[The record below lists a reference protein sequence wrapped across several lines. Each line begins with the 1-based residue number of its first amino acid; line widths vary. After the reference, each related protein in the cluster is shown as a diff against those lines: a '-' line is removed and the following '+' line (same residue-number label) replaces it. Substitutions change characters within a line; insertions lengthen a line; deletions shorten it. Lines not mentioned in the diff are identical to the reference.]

1 MSAFPTAAEADVA
14 LLLEGTY
21 PFVSGGVSS
30 WMHQILL
37 AHPDVRFAL
46 VFLGSRRDDYPAMRY
61 ELPANVVHLETH
73 FLHDSLAEAPN
84 APRPRTGNAAAFADI
99 DALHTAFRG
108 GEAVSP
114 KLMHAACAHIKP
126 GGAIPEHDF
135 RHAEAAWQRITHH
148 YRKHCSDPSFVDYF
162 WSVRIMHQPLWQ
174 LARIADQLIPVRAY
188 HSISTG
194 YAGFLGA
201 LLAQAT
207 GRPLILT
214 EHGIYT
220 KERKIDLFQSE
231 WIHDNRN
238 AFQRDP
244 TELSYFRQ
252 LWIRFFEQMGRLSY
266 DAADPIISL
275 YETNRRR
282 QIADGAAAERT
293 QVIPNG
299 VSIAR
304 LAPLRAQRVEEIPP
318 VLCLIGRVVPIKD
331 VKNFIRAMRTVITR
345 LPGAEAWI
353 AGPLD
358 EDPAYVAEC
367 RQLID
372 SLDLGDKV
380 RLLGMQRID
389 ALLPR
394 IGLVVLSSISEALPL
409 VVLEGFAAGVPCI
422 STDVGA
428 CRQLIEGGDAEDRAF
443 GHAGA
448 VVGIADPQALA
459 DAALD
464 LLGHPERWRA
474 ARDAG
479 IRRVEARY
487 SDALMFQRYRDVYD
501 RALAPS
507 LAKEPQS

>member
-1 MSAFPTAAEADVA
+1 MCVA
-14 LLLEGTY
+14 G
-21 PFVSGGVSS
+21 
-30 WMHQILL
+30 
-37 AHPDVRFAL
+37 
-46 VFLGSRRDDYPAMRY
+46 
-61 ELPANVVHLETH
+61 LPA
-73 FLHDSLAEAPN
+73 A
-84 APRPRTGNAAAFADI
+84 
-99 DALHTAFRG
+99 
-108 GEAVSP
+108 
-114 KLMHAACAHIKP
+114 KL
-126 GGAIPEHDF
+126 
-135 RHAEAAWQRITHH
+135 
-148 YRKHCSDPSFVDYF
+148 
-162 WSVRIMHQPLWQ
+162 PLWQ
-174 LARIADQLIPVRAY
+174 LAQIADGLIPARAY

-252 LWIRFFEQMGRLSY
+252 LWIRFFEWMGRLSY
-266 DAADPIISL
+266 DAADPIIAL
-275 YETNRRR
+275 YETNRAR
-282 QIADGAAAERT
+282 QITDGAAADRT

-304 LAPLRAQRVEEIPP
+304 LAPLRAERGDAIPP

-367 RQLID
+367 RNLID
-372 SLDLGDKV
+372 SLDLGDTV

-389 ALLPR
+389 ALLPK

-409 VVLEGFAAGVPCI
+409 VVLEAFAAGVPCV

-443 GHAGA
+443 GSAGA